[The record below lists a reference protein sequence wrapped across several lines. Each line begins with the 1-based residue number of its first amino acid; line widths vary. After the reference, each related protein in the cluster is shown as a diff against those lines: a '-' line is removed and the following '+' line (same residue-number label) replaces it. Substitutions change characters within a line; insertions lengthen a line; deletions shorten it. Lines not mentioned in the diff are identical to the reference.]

1 MGTNYKV
8 QVPLSPS
15 MDNALTAMLQ
25 YEPKGP
31 YAMDCTQ
38 CLVQNSTILAGCFQA
53 IWVETAWKHPALDG
67 SIHFP

>member
-1 MGTNYKV
+1 
-8 QVPLSPS
+8 
-15 MDNALTAMLQ
+15 MDNAVTAMLQ

-53 IWVETAWKHPALDG
+53 IQVEMAWKHPALDG